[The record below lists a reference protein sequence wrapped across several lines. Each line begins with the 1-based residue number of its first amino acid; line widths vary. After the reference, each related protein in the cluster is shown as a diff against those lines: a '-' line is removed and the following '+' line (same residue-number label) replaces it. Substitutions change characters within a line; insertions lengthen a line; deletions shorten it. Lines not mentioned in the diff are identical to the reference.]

1 MTETIAAI
9 LDLAG
14 KLTVVGILALD
25 LVVLAVGLQRQC
37 MCLDGSTAKRS
48 RTRSLGAISP
58 GATLASRTAR
68 STWLRRLCPQWS
80 VVKGFRRLLPLFDR
94 RKKPRQDDELKR
106 HQAELESR
114 ERRLESLT
122 VELRVRKRE

>member
-1 MTETIAAI
+1 
-9 LDLAG
+9 
-14 KLTVVGILALD
+14 
-25 LVVLAVGLQRQC
+25 
-37 MCLDGSTAKRS
+37 
-48 RTRSLGAISP
+48 
-58 GATLASRTAR
+58 
-68 STWLRRLCPQWS
+68 
-80 VVKGFRRLLPLFDR
+80 LLPLFDR